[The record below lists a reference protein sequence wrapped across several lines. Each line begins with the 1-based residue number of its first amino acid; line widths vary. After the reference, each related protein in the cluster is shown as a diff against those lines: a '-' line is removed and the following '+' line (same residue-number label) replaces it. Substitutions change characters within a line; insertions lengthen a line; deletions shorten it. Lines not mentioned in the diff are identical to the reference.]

1 MLLKHLFA
9 FAQQR
14 VTVIGVSPFSFSE
27 SREIFSGERCHGFLG
42 GSGGM
47 IPSECLDLQFKG
59 PLLLFTSSSAVIH
72 QVIAGNMLRNQTYAL
87 MIQMCQKVP

>member
-9 FAQQR
+9 IAQQR
-14 VTVIGVSPFSFSE
+14 VTVIGVSLFSFLG
-27 SREIFSGERCHGFLG
+27 SRVIFSGERCHGFLG

-47 IPSECLDLQFKG
+47 IPLECLDLQFKG
-59 PLLLFTSSSAVIH
+59 LLLLFTSSSAVIH
-72 QVIAGNMLRNQTYAL
+72 QVIAGNVLRNQTYVL

>member
-9 FAQQR
+9 FVQQR
-14 VTVIGVSPFSFSE
+14 VTVIGVFLFSFLG
-27 SREIFSGERCHGFLG
+27 SRVIFSGERCHGFLG

-47 IPSECLDLQFKG
+47 IPLECLDLQFKRL
-59 PLLLFTSSSAVIH
+59 LLLFTSSSAVIH
-72 QVIAGNMLRNQTYAL
+72 QVIAGNMLRNQTYVL